1 MNAPQ
6 THGSLRADTD
16 SARTRRARTAVVS
29 PLPLWVPLLAGLALA
44 FLLLPL
50 ALMATRVSWA
60 ELPGI
65 LATDEAVDAL
75 VLSLRTCII
84 ALGVDLVLG
93 VPAALLLARSF
104 KGVRILRILVAL
116 PLSLPPVVAGIALLA
131 AFGRRS
137 LVGSTLESLGAG
149 IAFSTPAVIM
159 AQVFV
164 SLPFLVVTLEAAL
177 RSRPEGLEEMAASLG
192 ASPTRVLGRITLP
205 MVAPA
210 IARGGALALARCL
223 GEFGATLTFAG
234 SLQGVTRTMPL
245 QIYLARESDSSLALA
260 LGMVLLVAAALVV
273 SFTEMLQRA
282 PVRPRDD
289 ASAPLP
295 ARMPPPRGESSAVP
309 VEVRGRITQRH
320 WQVDV
325 SLPAGRVSAI
335 MGRNGA
341 GKSTLAQ
348 VIAGSLPLDDGEARI
363 GGRIV
368 DSGGVFVPARHR
380 GVALVSQ
387 QPRIFGHMSVVDNV
401 AFPLRCRGE
410 SRRSAREAAME
421 QLAGVGCEY
430 LAMRR
435 GDELS
440 GGQAARVA
448 LARALVFH
456 PQVLVLD
463 EPTAALDVEAAATV
477 NRILS
482 ARLAHQGVTTLL
494 VTHDAVQTLQLA
506 SHLIVLDEGRVVEEG
521 GASQV
526 LANPQSVFSAR
537 LAGLNVITGE
547 SARFSDGLL
556 GIRVGEGRLVAA
568 QGDIDGDEGEDV
580 ALLFEPEAVVLSREP
595 GTGSARSLINGRIE
609 AVESSAGL
617 ITAHIVLDG
626 EHRVSARVT
635 TSAWA
640 ELDCR
645 AGERIWCAVK
655 ATQIR
660 AVRVAPR

>member
-1 MNAPQ
+1 MNALQ
-6 THGSLRADTD
+6 AHGSPARTLRRRVP
-16 SARTRRARTAVVS
+16 SARTAAVS
-29 PLPLWVPLLAGLALA
+29 PLPLWAPLLAGLALV

-50 ALMATRVSWA
+50 ALMAARVSWT

-65 LATDEAVDAL
+65 LATDEAIDAL
-75 VLSLRTCII
+75 ALSLRTCVT
-84 ALGVDLVLG
+84 ALGIDLVLG
-93 VPAALLLARSF
+93 VPAALVLARRF
-104 KGVRILRILVAL
+104 RGVRALRILVAL
-116 PLSLPPVVAGIALLA
+116 PLSLPPVVAGIALLT

-137 LVGSTLESLGAG
+137 LIGSTLEALGAG

-177 RSRPEGLEEMAASLG
+177 RARPEGLEEMAASLG
-192 ASPTRVLGRITLP
+192 ASPTRVLGQITLP
-205 MVAPA
+205 MVASA

-245 QIYLARESDSSLALA
+245 QIYLARESDSALALA
-260 LGMVLLVAAALVV
+260 LGMVLLAAAAVVV

-282 PVRPRDD
+282 PARTRDD
-289 ASAPLP
+289 ASTP
-295 ARMPPPRGESSAVP
+295 ARMPPARGASSAVP
-309 VEVRGRITQRH
+309 VDVHGRIRERD
-320 WQVDV
+320 WQIDV

-341 GKSTLAQ
+341 GKTTLAQ
-348 VIAGSLPLDDGEARI
+348 VIAGSLPLDEGVARI
-363 GGRIV
+363 GGRVV
-368 DSGGVFVPARHR
+368 DSEGVFVTSRHR

-410 SRRSAREAAME
+410 SRGSAREAAME
-421 QLAGVGCEY
+421 QLASVGCEH

-463 EPTAALDVEAAATV
+463 EPTAALDVEAAAVV
-477 NRILS
+477 NRILA
-482 ARLAHQGVTTLL
+482 ARLAHQGVTTVLI
-494 VTHDAVQTLQLA
+494 THDAVQALQLA
-506 SHLIVLDEGRVVEEG
+506 FRLIVLDEGRVVEEG
-521 GASQV
+521 GASRV

-537 LAGLNVITGE
+537 LAGLNVVTGE
-547 SARFSDGLL
+547 SVRFNDGLL

-568 QGDIDGDEGEDV
+568 QGDTGGEEGEEM
-580 ALLFEPEAVVLSREP
+580 ALLFEPDAVALLREP
-595 GTGSARSLINGRIE
+595 GTGSARSLITGRID
-609 AVESSAGL
+609 AVESSSGL
-617 ITAHIVLDG
+617 ITAHIALDG
-626 EHRVSARVT
+626 ERRVSARVT

-640 ELDCR
+640 ELGCR
-645 AGERIWCAVK
+645 VGNGIWCAVK